1 MRNIC
6 ILLQGR
12 SSNKNNRGIALL
24 LVLPVF
30 VLLTMIGLILTV
42 IVNSRIS
49 TETSRIQSLRSK
61 CLAKSAMQLA
71 LLEIQGRTEI
81 SENVKKNSKAVVVR
95 DIAQI
100 PQNGSLSFNGNP
112 IRNIIPFSKQGNSKK
127 IRLNSAVTENLAAGM
142 IMYILQDLDG
152 DDKFCSISPREFDG
166 GIIEV
171 KPIITNRQI
180 TENNLKRSTLMLHS
194 TARIGSVESKIER
207 LVFFP

>member
-61 CLAKSAMQLA
+61 YLAKSAMQLA

-100 PQNGSLSFNGNP
+100 PQYGSLSFNGNP
-112 IRNIIPFSKQGNSKK
+112 IRNIISFSKQGNSKK

-152 DDKFCSISPREFDG
+152 DDKFCSISPRKFDG

-180 TENNLKRSTLMLHS
+180 TENNQKRSTLMLHS